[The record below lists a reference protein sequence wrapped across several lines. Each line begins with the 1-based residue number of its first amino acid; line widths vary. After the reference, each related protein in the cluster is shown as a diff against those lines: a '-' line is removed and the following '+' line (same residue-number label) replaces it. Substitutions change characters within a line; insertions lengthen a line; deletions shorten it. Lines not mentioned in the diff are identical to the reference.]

1 MTPSYAVPPLASSR
15 LNPPRGREKKHKQRA
30 QSETGLTPQQQT
42 GRSDRI
48 LMCCRSP
55 CRDERETRV
64 VEHARTYTVR
74 ERVKIDREQA
84 EIDPER
90 GEIDDSPV
98 LLIPR

>member
-1 MTPSYAVPPLASSR
+1 
-15 LNPPRGREKKHKQRA
+15 
-30 QSETGLTPQQQT
+30 
-42 GRSDRI
+42 
-48 LMCCRSP
+48 MCCRSP